1 MISIKAQVGIEY
13 LVVVGIIFL
22 IIVPL
27 TLIYLKYSGE
37 SSYAVTTSKV
47 DLISNEIVNAANQ
60 VNVYGQDTQVKLT
73 VDFPEGVQSDVTQGK
88 EITFIILTKDG
99 QSVEIA
105 KVADVIFSTVTYDS
119 IIAGKHDIIVKS
131 LGSSQVSIQIKWK
144 KAKLE

>member
-73 VDFPEGVQSDVTQGK
+73 VDFPEGVQSVVTQGK